1 MEWKDGMRVK
11 DPMDLLPFEGASRLG
26 NGSKIV
32 HHFEDGQDVFLCT
45 SKVRP
50 TVGHFRA

>member
-1 MEWKDGMRVK
+1 MEWKDGMRLK

-26 NGSKIV
+26 NGSKKV
-32 HHFEDGQDVFLCT
+32 LHFGYGQDVFLCT

-50 TVGHFRA
+50 SVGHFRA